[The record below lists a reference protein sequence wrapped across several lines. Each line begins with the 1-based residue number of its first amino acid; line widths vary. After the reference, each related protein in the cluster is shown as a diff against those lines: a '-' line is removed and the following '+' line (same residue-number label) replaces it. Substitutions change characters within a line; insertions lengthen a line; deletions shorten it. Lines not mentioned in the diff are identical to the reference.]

1 MTRFQDHG
9 YLTGR
14 QYSGAQNLAARIRLH
29 ERFTVNNI
37 GLYQWLFDLL
47 LAAAGSNARVLEVG
61 AGRGDLWLNN
71 RARIPDGWRVTL
83 TDLSGG
89 MLADN
94 RAHLGGLA
102 ARFTYQQADA
112 AQLPFDD
119 GAFDVIVANY
129 MLYHVPDLPAVVR
142 ELRRVLAPGGVLMAA
157 TNGHDHMTEINQV
170 VEQAGLMDGA
180 VQLGIMNVR
189 LAFALQ
195 DGATALGAAFGDVL
209 RLDFPTELRVTD
221 AQAVIDYVASMLDD
235 GEADA
240 LEPLRSVVDGYIARD
255 GAFRI
260 TKETGVFLAR

>member
-1 MTRFQDHG
+1 MTKFQDCG
-9 YLTGR
+9 YLTGQ

-29 ERFTVNNI
+29 ERFTVNSV

-47 LAAAGSNARVLEVG
+47 LAAAGSTARVLEVG
-61 AGRGDLWLNN
+61 TGRGDLWLSN

-83 TDLSGG
+83 TDLSDG

-94 RAHLGGLA
+94 RAHLGDLS
-102 ARFTYQQADA
+102 ARFTYRQADA
-112 AQLPFDD
+112 AHLPFDD
-119 GAFDVIVANY
+119 GAFDLIVANY
-129 MLYHVPDLPAVVR
+129 MLYHVPDLPAAVR

-157 TNGHDHMTEINQV
+157 TNGHNHMTEINQV
-170 VEQAGLMDGA
+170 VEQSGLMDGA

-195 DGATALGAAFGDVL
+195 DGATALSAAFDDVQ

-221 AQAVIDYVASMLDD
+221 AQVVLDYVASMLDD
-235 GEADA
+235 GELGA
-240 LEPLRSVVDGYIARD
+240 LGPLRTVVEGHIARD